1 MEIRRINNEI
11 ITLYNYDPV
20 GNVTY
25 VYSEYPWKGA
35 FDESFCYDEADQLTN
50 AVNDKDFYNL
60 QTPKSTHK

>member
-1 MEIRRINNEI
+1 M
-11 ITLYNYDPV
+11 LYNYDPV

-35 FDESFCYDEADQLTN
+35 FEESFCYDEADQLTN